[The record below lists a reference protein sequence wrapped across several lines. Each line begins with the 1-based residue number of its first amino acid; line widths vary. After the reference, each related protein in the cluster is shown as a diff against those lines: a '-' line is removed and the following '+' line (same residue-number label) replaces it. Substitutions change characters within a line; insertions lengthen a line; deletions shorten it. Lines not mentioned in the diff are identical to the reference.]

1 MAANVLALFKPVR
14 SEARTA
20 LAESIAEGATA
31 EAALTAAQSALVRGR
46 DMVAQAR
53 VRHDAA
59 IAGLSDAKAT
69 LAGLLAGA
77 AASSGAL
84 RVRDT
89 TVRQVRADEDEAA
102 DQCNAAAAALVELED
117 AATAA
122 QLRVAER
129 RAAVENAANAV
140 IADEALTPTI
150 ERCRA
155 LRAEFDAQTLKLIA
169 AINRELASLK
179 FLSDNREKV
188 TTLQTIESV
197 GHPSFQITGVEW
209 PRAEEFREASRI
221 IDSERKVV
229 DMSVQRPVREAWAK
243 ARADLHSDPDATLPV
258 S

>member
-1 MAANVLALFKPVR
+1 
-14 SEARTA
+14 
-20 LAESIAEGATA
+20 
-31 EAALTAAQSALVRGR
+31 
-46 DMVAQAR
+46 MVDQAR
-53 VRHDAA
+53 ERHDAA
-59 IAGLSDAKAT
+59 VAALSEARAS
-69 LAGLLAGA
+69 LAGIMASA
-77 AASSGAL
+77 AASSGSL
-84 RVRDT
+84 RVRDS
-89 TVRQVRADEDEAA
+89 TVRQARADEDEAS
-102 DQCNAAAAALVELED
+102 DHCNAAAAALVELED

-140 IADEALTPTI
+140 IADEALAPAI
-150 ERCRA
+150 NRCRA
-155 LRAEFDAQTLKLIA
+155 LRAELDAQTLKLSA

-229 DMSVQRPVREAWAK
+229 DMTVQRPVREAWAK
-243 ARADLHSDPDATLPV
+243 ARADLHSDPDAALPCFLTSFV
-258 S
+258 RGAN